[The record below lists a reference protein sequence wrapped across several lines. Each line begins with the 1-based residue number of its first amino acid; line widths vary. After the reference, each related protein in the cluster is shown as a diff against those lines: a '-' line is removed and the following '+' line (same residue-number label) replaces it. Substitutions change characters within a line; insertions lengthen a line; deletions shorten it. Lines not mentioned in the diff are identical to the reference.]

1 MKKEGAGQ
9 QVRGLAFGCR
19 RGRGCAV
26 GLRGC
31 LLNGLMSRAGKVFAE
46 PISRFSSLRI
56 FLPPL
61 PPPSRSGSVVLV
73 YHSLPFGAATKPARS
88 FSAQFFLRS
97 GFSRVSGVVSDHCQM
112 VNWNASLL
120 GVKLQFLSNGNLV
133 LRLCHL
139 CKPPLHKAC
148 HSSALTFV
156 LVLGVIHS
164 SIHLSRPC
172 SGSDIMAGTAE
183 IPERKRHR
191 PCPQVLIV

>member
-1 MKKEGAGQ
+1 MPSPSPGSPASGY
-9 QVRGLAFGCR
+9 
-19 RGRGCAV
+19 
-26 GLRGC
+26 
-31 LLNGLMSRAGKVFAE
+31 
-46 PISRFSSLRI
+46 SS
-56 FLPPL
+56 P

-112 VNWNASLL
+112 VNCNASLL

-133 LRLCHL
+133 LCLCHL
-139 CKPPLHKAC
+139 CNPPLRKAC
-148 HSSALTFV
+148 HSPALTFV

-172 SGSDIMAGTAE
+172 SGSDIMAGMRRYWNEKDTDPAL
-183 IPERKRHR
+183 K
-191 PCPQVLIV
+191 CS